1 MLAGWGRLVHRFRVA
16 LVTLSL
22 LSVLPSLWLIL
33 HGGRLAT
40 TDIPTT
46 TESGRALDL
55 IGRELPGRPPS
66 FSLIFSSPTR
76 SARDQAFRQE
86 VERAVAPLRAD
97 ARVARVLTA
106 YDPPVY
112 DASVP
117 AAQLVSRDGR
127 RALAVVELKGE
138 AAAFSSLEFSV
149 LPPDVYPSLRAKVKT
164 ETLDVLP
171 VGNIPLNHDFTEVT
185 RTDLRRAELV
195 ILPVVVLLLL
205 MVFGSVVAALL
216 PLAVGAL
223 SMAGAIAAT
232 LLMARY
238 TSVSVYAPNIVTMI
252 GLGVAIDYSL
262 FIVSRFRQEIREH
275 PGPEALERT
284 MATAGRAIL
293 FSGLTVA
300 IGLLGMVFLGLG
312 NIGSIGWAGTVV
324 VSLAVFYALTLLP
337 ALLAVLG
344 PRVNALRLPFIH
356 PERRVSGRGIWHQI
370 AVTVM
375 AHPWAVFI
383 SVSALLLLLGLPF
396 LHLKVGSGD
405 VNALPPEAASRR
417 GDEVL
422 REHFPGAD
430 SNRILVVVRYPD
442 GTPLTAERVGGL
454 YDLSRWLAARPNVA
468 RVESLV
474 DLDPSVTREQYQQL
488 ATAPAE
494 MRPPGVD
501 QVLRQTVG
509 GRLALLVVSTA
520 LKPSSEEARALV
532 AEIRASHPR
541 LAGEVLVTGQ
551 TAFDLDIID
560 LVTRHAPLTVGL
572 VMVATYVVLFLL
584 LGSVLLPLKAVIM
597 NLLSIS
603 ASYGAL
609 VWIFQEG
616 HLASWLH
623 FTPGPIQTA
632 TPLIMFCFVF
642 GLSMDYE
649 VLLLSR
655 VREEYERTGDTTRAV
670 AEALESTG
678 RLITGA
684 AAIMAAVFF
693 GFATARSV
701 IIQAVGIGIGLAVV
715 IDATIVRALLVPATM
730 RLMGRWNWWAPAL
743 LAALYRRLGL
753 AERSTDAGQPG
764 AGLRLPSEPPSGD
777 GTRGRS
783 PRSNVDQAARGSSGA
798 SGTDS

>member
-1 MLAGWGRLVHRFRVA
+1 MLARWGHVVHRFRIAVIA
-16 LVTLSL
+16 LSL
-22 LSVLPSLWLIL
+22 LSLVPSLWLIA

-66 FSLIFSSPTR
+66 FSFIFSSATR
-76 SARDQAFRQE
+76 SAEDPAFRQE
-86 VERAVAPLRAD
+86 VERAVAPLRED
-97 ARVARVLTA
+97 AHVARVLTA

-112 DASVP
+112 DASMP

-127 RALAVVELKGE
+127 RALVVVELKGE

-164 ETLDVLP
+164 ETLEVLP

-195 ILPVVVLLLL
+195 ILPVVVILLLL
-205 MVFGSVVAALL
+205 VFGSVVAALL

-223 SMAGAIAAT
+223 SMAGAIAGT

-262 FIVSRFRQEIREH
+262 FIVSRFREEIRA
-275 PGPEALERT
+275 GDTRDALART

-324 VSLAVFYALTLLP
+324 VALAVLYALTLLP
-337 ALLAVLG
+337 ALLAVTG
-344 PRVNALRLPFIH
+344 PRVNSLRLPFIH
-356 PERRVSGRGIWHQI
+356 PERSARGRGLWHGV

-375 AHPWAVFI
+375 KHPWAVFV

-396 LHLKVGSGD
+396 LHLRVGSGD

-417 GDEVL
+417 GDAAL
-422 REHFPGAD
+422 REHFPGGD
-430 SNRILVVVRYPD
+430 TNRILVVVRYAD
-442 GTPLTAERVGGL
+442 GSPLTAERVGGL
-454 YDLSRWLAARPNVA
+454 YDLSRWLAKRPHVG

-488 ATAPAE
+488 ATAPAG
-494 MRPPGVD
+494 MLPPGVER
-501 QVLRQTVG
+501 VLRQTVG
-509 GRLALLVVSTA
+509 RRLALLVVSTP
-520 LKPSSEEARALV
+520 LKPSSGEARALV
-532 AEIRASHPR
+532 EEIRASHP
-541 LAGEVLVTGQ
+541 AVGGEVLVTGQ

-572 VMVATYVVLFLL
+572 VMLATYVVLFLL
-584 LGSVLLPLKAVIM
+584 LGSVLLPLKAVVM

-616 HLASWLH
+616 HLSSWLN

-655 VREEYERTGDTTRAV
+655 VREEYERTGHTNRAV
-670 AEALESTG
+670 ADALESTG

-693 GFATARSV
+693 GFATAGSV
-701 IIQAVGIGIGLAVV
+701 IIQAVGVGIGLAVV

-730 RLMGRWNWWAPAL
+730 CLMGRWNWWAPAP
-743 LAALYRRLGL
+743 LAHLYRRVGL
-753 AERSTDAGQPG
+753 AERS
-764 AGLRLPSEPPSGD
+764 
-777 GTRGRS
+777 
-783 PRSNVDQAARGSSGA
+783 SNAEVVRR
-798 SGTDS
+798 

>member
-1 MLAGWGRLVHRFRVA
+1 MLAGWGRFVHRFRFVVIA
-16 LVTLSL
+16 LSL
-22 LSVLPSLWLIL
+22 ASVIPSLWLIA

-40 TDIPTT
+40 TDVPTT

-66 FSLIFSSPTR
+66 FSFIFSSATLP
-76 SARDQAFRQE
+76 AKDPAFRRE
-86 VERAVAPLRAD
+86 VERALAPLRSD
-97 ARVARVLTA
+97 ERVARVVTA

-117 AAQLVSRDGR
+117 AAEMISRDGR

-164 ETLDVLP
+164 ETLEMLP

-195 ILPVVVLLLL
+195 ILPVVVVLLL

-238 TSVSVYAPNIVTMI
+238 TSASVYAPNIVTMI

-262 FIVSRFRQEIREH
+262 FIVSRFREEIRGH
-275 PGPEALERT
+275 PEPEALART

-293 FSGLTVA
+293 FSGVTVA

-324 VSLAVFYALTLLP
+324 VSLAVLYALTLLP
-337 ALLAVLG
+337 ALLAVIG
-344 PRVNALRLPFIH
+344 PRVNSLRLPFIH
-356 PERRVSGRGIWHQI
+356 PERSRKGRGLWHRV
-370 AVTVM
+370 AVVVM
-375 AHPWAVFI
+375 THPWPVFL
-383 SVSALLLLLGLPF
+383 SVSALLLVLGLPF
-396 LHLKVGSGD
+396 LHLRVGSGD
-405 VNALPPEAASRR
+405 VNALPPEAVSRR
-417 GDEVL
+417 GDEAL
-422 REHFPGAD
+422 REHFPGGD
-430 SNRILVVVRYPD
+430 SNRVLVVVRYPD
-442 GTPLTAERVGGL
+442 GSPLTAERIGGL
-454 YDLSRWLAARPNVA
+454 YDLSRWLAKRPNVA

-474 DLDPSVTREQYQQL
+474 DLDPRVTREQYQQL
-488 ATAPAE
+488 ATAPPE
-494 MRPPGVD
+494 MRPPGV
-501 QVLRQTVG
+501 QQLLRQTVG
-509 GRLALLVVSTA
+509 GRLALLVVATP
-520 LKPSSEEARALV
+520 LKPSSPEARALV
-532 AEIRASHPR
+532 EEVRASHP
-541 LAGEVLVTGQ
+541 AIGGEVLVTGQ
-551 TAFDLDIID
+551 TAFDLDIIN

-572 VMVATYVVLFLL
+572 VMLATYVVLFLL

-616 HLASWLH
+616 HLSGWLN

-655 VREEYERTGDTTRAV
+655 VREEYERGGNTAHAV

-730 RLMGRWNWWAPAL
+730 RLMGRWNWWAPAP
-743 LAALYRRLGL
+743 LASLHRRLGL
-753 AERSTDAGQPG
+753 AERSSNA
-764 AGLRLPSEPPSGD
+764 EVV
-777 GTRGRS
+777 
-783 PRSNVDQAARGSSGA
+783 PR
-798 SGTDS
+798 

>member
-1 MLAGWGRLVHRFRVA
+1 MLARWGRCVHRFRFAV
-16 LVTLSL
+16 LGLSL
-22 LSVLPSLWLIL
+22 LSLVPSLWLIA

-66 FSLIFSSPTR
+66 FSLIFASPTLP
-76 SARDQAFRQE
+76 AKDPAFRRE
-86 VERAVAPLRAD
+86 VERALKPLRED
-97 ARVARVLTA
+97 DRVARVVTA

-112 DASVP
+112 DLAVP
-117 AAQLVSRDGR
+117 AAQLVSHDGR

-149 LPPDVYPSLRAKVKT
+149 LPPDVYPSLRAKVRT
-164 ETLDVLP
+164 ETLEVLP

-195 ILPVVVLLLL
+195 ILPVVVILLLL
-205 MVFGSVVAALL
+205 VFGSVVAALL

-223 SMAGAIAAT
+223 SMAGAIAGT

-262 FIVSRFRQEIREH
+262 FIVSRFREEIRQAD
-275 PGPEALERT
+275 GPDALART

-324 VSLAVFYALTLLP
+324 VSLAVLYALTILP
-337 ALLAVLG
+337 ALLAILG
-344 PRVNALRLPFIH
+344 PRVNSLRLPFVH
-356 PERRVSGRGIWHQI
+356 PERSSRGRGLWHGV

-375 AHPWAVFI
+375 KHPWAVFF
-383 SVSALLLLLGLPF
+383 SVSALLLVLGVPF
-396 LHLKVGSGD
+396 LHLRVGSGD
-405 VNALPPEAASRR
+405 VNALPPEAVSRR
-417 GDEVL
+417 GDSAL
-422 REHFPGAD
+422 REHFPGGD
-430 SNRILVVVRYPD
+430 TNRILVVVRYPD
-442 GTPLTAERVGGL
+442 GSPLTAERVGGL
-454 YDLSRWLAARPNVA
+454 YDLSRWLAKRPHVG

-474 DLDPSVTREQYQQL
+474 DLDPSVSREQYQQL

-494 MRPPGVD
+494 MLPPGVR
-501 QVLRQTVG
+501 QAMRQTVG
-509 GRLALLVVSTA
+509 GRLALLVVSTP
-520 LKPSSEEARALV
+520 LKPSSPEARALV
-532 AEIRASHPR
+532 EGIRKSHPQVG
-541 LAGEVLVTGQ
+541 GEVLVTGQ

-572 VMVATYVVLFLL
+572 VMLATYVVLFLL
-584 LGSVLLPLKAVIM
+584 LGSVLLPLKAVVM

-616 HLASWLH
+616 HLSSWLN

-655 VREEYERTGDTTRAV
+655 VREEYDRTGDTSRAV
-670 AEALESTG
+670 ADALESTG

-693 GFATARSV
+693 GFATAGSV
-701 IIQAVGIGIGLAVV
+701 IIQAVGVGIGLAVV

-730 RLMGRWNWWAPAL
+730 QLMGRWNWWAPAP
-743 LAALYRRLGL
+743 LAHLYRRLGL
-753 AERSTDAGQPG
+753 AERSSNA
-764 AGLRLPSEPPSGD
+764 EVV
-777 GTRGRS
+777 
-783 PRSNVDQAARGSSGA
+783 PR
-798 SGTDS
+798 

>member
-1 MLAGWGRLVHRFRVA
+1 MLAGWGRFVHRFRFAVIA
-16 LVTLSL
+16 LSL
-22 LSVLPSLWLIL
+22 ASVIPSLWLIA

-40 TDIPTT
+40 TDVPTT

-66 FSLIFSSPTR
+66 FSFIFSSATLP
-76 SARDQAFRQE
+76 AKDPAFRRE
-86 VERAVAPLRAD
+86 VERALAPLRSD
-97 ARVARVLTA
+97 ERVARVVTA

-117 AAQLVSRDGR
+117 AAEMISRDGR
-127 RALAVVELKGE
+127 RVLAVVELKGE

-164 ETLDVLP
+164 ETLEMLP

-185 RTDLRRAELV
+185 RTDLQRAELV
-195 ILPVVVLLLL
+195 ILPLVVILLLL
-205 MVFGSVVAALL
+205 VFGSVVAAML
-216 PLAVGAL
+216 PLLVGAL
-223 SMAGAIAAT
+223 SMAGAIAGT

-262 FIVSRFRQEIREH
+262 FIVSRFREEIRGH
-275 PGPEALERT
+275 PEPEALART

-324 VSLAVFYALTLLP
+324 VSLAVLYALTLLP
-337 ALLAVLG
+337 ALLAVIG
-344 PRVNALRLPFIH
+344 PRVNSLRLPFIH
-356 PERRVSGRGIWHQI
+356 PERSRKGRGLWHRV
-370 AVTVM
+370 AVVVM
-375 AHPWAVFI
+375 THPWPVFL
-383 SVSALLLLLGLPF
+383 SVSALLLVLGLPF
-396 LHLKVGSGD
+396 LHLRVGSGD
-405 VNALPPEAASRR
+405 VNALPPEAVSRR
-417 GDEVL
+417 GDEAL
-422 REHFPGAD
+422 REHFPGGD
-430 SNRILVVVRYPD
+430 SNRVLVVVRYPA
-442 GTPLTAERVGGL
+442 GSPLTAERIGGL
-454 YDLSRWLAARPNVA
+454 YDLSRWLAKRPNVV

-474 DLDPSVTREQYQQL
+474 DLDPRVTREQYQQL
-488 ATAPAE
+488 ATAPPE
-494 MRPPGVD
+494 MRPPGV
-501 QVLRQTVG
+501 QQLLRQTVG
-509 GRLALLVVSTA
+509 GRLALLVVATP
-520 LKPSSEEARALV
+520 LKPSSAEARALV
-532 AEIRASHPR
+532 EEIRASHP
-541 LAGEVLVTGQ
+541 AIGGEVLVTGQ
-551 TAFDLDIID
+551 TAFDLDIIS

-572 VMVATYVVLFLL
+572 VMLATYVVLFLL

-616 HLASWLH
+616 HLSGWLN

-655 VREEYERTGDTTRAV
+655 VREEYERGGNTAHAV

-730 RLMGRWNWWAPAL
+730 RLMGRWNWWAPAP
-743 LAALYRRLGL
+743 LASLHRRLGL
-753 AERSTDAGQPG
+753 AERSSNA
-764 AGLRLPSEPPSGD
+764 EVV
-777 GTRGRS
+777 
-783 PRSNVDQAARGSSGA
+783 PR
-798 SGTDS
+798 

>member
-1 MLAGWGRLVHRFRVA
+1 
-16 LVTLSL
+16 
-22 LSVLPSLWLIL
+22 
-33 HGGRLAT
+33 
-40 TDIPTT
+40 
-46 TESGRALDL
+46 
-55 IGRELPGRPPS
+55 
-66 FSLIFSSPTR
+66 
-76 SARDQAFRQE
+76 
-86 VERAVAPLRAD
+86 
-97 ARVARVLTA
+97 
-106 YDPPVY
+106 
-112 DASVP
+112 
-117 AAQLVSRDGR
+117 
-127 RALAVVELKGE
+127 
-138 AAAFSSLEFSV
+138 
-149 LPPDVYPSLRAKVKT
+149 
-164 ETLDVLP
+164 
-171 VGNIPLNHDFTEVT
+171 
-185 RTDLRRAELV
+185 
-195 ILPVVVLLLL
+195 
-205 MVFGSVVAALL
+205 
-216 PLAVGAL
+216 
-223 SMAGAIAAT
+223 MAGAIAGT

-262 FIVSRFRQEIREH
+262 FIVSRFREEIRAH
-275 PGPEALERT
+275 DGPEALART
-284 MATAGRAIL
+284 MATAGRAVL

-324 VSLAVFYALTLLP
+324 VSLAVLYALTLLP
-337 ALLAVLG
+337 ALLAVIG
-344 PRVNALRLPFIH
+344 PGVNSLRLPFIH
-356 PERRVSGRGIWHQI
+356 PERSARGRGLWHGV

-375 AHPWAVFI
+375 KHPWAVFL

-396 LHLKVGSGD
+396 LHLRVGSGD

-417 GDEVL
+417 GDAAL
-422 REHFPGAD
+422 REHFPGGD
-430 SNRILVVVRYPD
+430 TNRILVVVRYPD
-442 GTPLTAERVGGL
+442 GSPLTAERVGGL
-454 YDLSRWLAARPNVA
+454 YDLSRWIAKRPHVG

-488 ATAPAE
+488 ATAPAG
-494 MRPPGVD
+494 MLPPGVS

-509 GRLALLVVSTA
+509 GRLALLVVSTP
-520 LKPSSEEARALV
+520 LKPSSGEARALV
-532 AEIRASHPR
+532 EEIRASHP
-541 LAGEVLVTGQ
+541 AVGGEVLVTGQ

-572 VMVATYVVLFLL
+572 VMLATYVVLFLL

-616 HLASWLH
+616 HLASWLG
-623 FTPGPIQTA
+623 FTPGPIQTV

-655 VREEYERTGDTTRAV
+655 VREEYERSGHTTRAV

-693 GFATARSV
+693 GFATAGSV
-701 IIQAVGIGIGLAVV
+701 IIQAVGVGIGLAVV

-730 RLMGRWNWWAPAL
+730 RLMGRWNWWAPAP
-743 LAALYRRLGL
+743 LAQLYRRLGL
-753 AERSTDAGQPG
+753 AERS
-764 AGLRLPSEPPSGD
+764 
-777 GTRGRS
+777 
-783 PRSNVDQAARGSSGA
+783 SNVEVVPR
-798 SGTDS
+798 

>member
-1 MLAGWGRLVHRFRVA
+1 MLAGWGRFVHRFRFAVIA
-16 LVTLSL
+16 LSL
-22 LSVLPSLWLIL
+22 ASVIPSLWLIA

-40 TDIPTT
+40 TDVPTT

-66 FSLIFSSPTR
+66 FSFIFSSATLP
-76 SARDQAFRQE
+76 AKDPAFRRE
-86 VERAVAPLRAD
+86 VERALAPLRSD
-97 ARVARVLTA
+97 ERVARVVTA

-117 AAQLVSRDGR
+117 AAEMISRDGR

-164 ETLDVLP
+164 ETLEMLP

-185 RTDLRRAELV
+185 RTDLQRAELV
-195 ILPVVVLLLL
+195 ILPLVVILLLL
-205 MVFGSVVAALL
+205 VFGSAVAALL
-216 PLAVGAL
+216 PLLVGAL
-223 SMAGAIAAT
+223 SMAGAIGGT

-262 FIVSRFRQEIREH
+262 FIVSRFREEIRGH
-275 PGPEALERT
+275 PGPEALART

-324 VSLAVFYALTLLP
+324 VSLAVLYALTLLP
-337 ALLAVLG
+337 ALLAVIG
-344 PRVNALRLPFIH
+344 PRVNSLRLPFIH
-356 PERRVSGRGIWHQI
+356 PERSRKGRGLWHRV
-370 AVTVM
+370 AVVVM
-375 AHPWAVFI
+375 THPWPVFL
-383 SVSALLLLLGLPF
+383 SVSALLLVLGLPF
-396 LHLKVGSGD
+396 LHLRVGSGD
-405 VNALPPEAASRR
+405 VNALPPEAVSRR
-417 GDEVL
+417 GDEAL
-422 REHFPGAD
+422 REHFPGGD
-430 SNRILVVVRYPD
+430 SNRVLVVVRYPA
-442 GTPLTAERVGGL
+442 GSPLTAERIGGL
-454 YDLSRWLAARPNVA
+454 YDLSRWLAKRPNVV

-474 DLDPSVTREQYQQL
+474 DLDPRVTREQYQQL
-488 ATAPAE
+488 ATAPPE
-494 MRPPGVD
+494 MRPPGV
-501 QVLRQTVG
+501 QQLLRQTVG
-509 GRLALLVVSTA
+509 GRLALLVVATP
-520 LKPSSEEARALV
+520 LKPSSAEARALV
-532 AEIRASHPR
+532 EEIRASHP
-541 LAGEVLVTGQ
+541 AIGGEVLVTGQ
-551 TAFDLDIID
+551 TAFDLDIIS

-572 VMVATYVVLFLL
+572 VMLATYVVLFLL

-616 HLASWLH
+616 HLSGWLN

-655 VREEYERTGDTTRAV
+655 VREEYERGGNTAHAV

-730 RLMGRWNWWAPAL
+730 RLMGRWNWWAPAP
-743 LAALYRRLGL
+743 LASLHRRLGL
-753 AERSTDAGQPG
+753 AERSSNA
-764 AGLRLPSEPPSGD
+764 EVV
-777 GTRGRS
+777 
-783 PRSNVDQAARGSSGA
+783 PR
-798 SGTDS
+798 

>member
-1 MLAGWGRLVHRFRVA
+1 MLAKWGRLVHRFRFV
-16 LVTLSL
+16 VIVLSL
-22 LSVLPSLWLIL
+22 LTLIPSVWLIF

-40 TDIPTT
+40 TDVPTT
-46 TESGRALDL
+46 TEAGRALDL

-76 SARDQAFRQE
+76 SAKDPAFRQE
-86 VERAVAPLRAD
+86 VERALEPLRGD
-97 ARVARVLTA
+97 PRVKRVVTA

-112 DASVP
+112 DMAVP
-117 AAQLVSRDGR
+117 AAQLFSRDGR
-127 RALAVVELKGE
+127 RALAVIELKGE

-149 LPPDVYPSLRAKVKT
+149 LPPDVYPSLRAKVRT
-164 ETLDVLP
+164 ETLEVLP

-195 ILPVVVLLLL
+195 ILPVVVVLLLC
-205 MVFGSVVAALL
+205 VFGSVVASLL

-223 SMAGAIAAT
+223 SMAGAIAIT

-262 FIVSRFRQEIREH
+262 FIVSRFREEIRGH
-275 PGPEALERT
+275 PGVEALART

-293 FSGLTVA
+293 FSGVTVA

-312 NIGSIGWAGTVV
+312 NIGSIGWAGTAVV
-324 VSLAVFYALTLLP
+324 TLAVIYALTLLP

-344 PRVNALRLPFIH
+344 TRVNSLRLPFIH
-356 PERRVSGRGIWHQI
+356 PERSKTGRGLWHTV

-375 AHPWAVFI
+375 THPWAVFV
-383 SVSALLLLLGLPF
+383 SVSALLLLLGVPF
-396 LHLKVGSGD
+396 LHLQLGSGD
-405 VNALPPEAASRR
+405 VNALPPEAVSRR
-417 GDEVL
+417 GDTAL
-422 REHFPGAD
+422 REYFPGGD
-430 SNRILVVVRYPD
+430 SNRILVVVHYAD
-442 GTPLTAERVGGL
+442 GSPLTAERVGRL
-454 YDLSRWLAARPNVA
+454 YDLSRWLAKRPHVG
-468 RVESLV
+468 RVESMV
-474 DLDPSVTREQYQQL
+474 DLDPSVTREQYQML
-488 ATAPAE
+488 ATAPPG
-494 MRPPGVD
+494 MRPPGVE

-509 GRLALLVVSTA
+509 SRLTMLVVTTA
-520 LKPSSEEARALV
+520 LKPSSVEARALV
-532 AEIRASHPR
+532 REIRGSHPDVG
-541 LAGEVLVTGQ
+541 GEVLVTGQ
-551 TAFDLDIID
+551 TAFDLDIIE
-560 LVTRHAPLTVGL
+560 LVTHHAPRTVGL
-572 VMVATYVVLFLL
+572 VTVATYVVLFLL

-609 VWIFQEG
+609 VWIFQDG

-623 FTPGPIQTA
+623 FSPGPIQNA

-655 VREEYERTGDTTRAV
+655 VREEYEHSGDTSHAV

-693 GFATARSV
+693 GFATARSM

-730 RLMGRWNWWAPAL
+730 RLMGRWNWWAPAP
-743 LAALYRRLGL
+743 LAHLYRRLGL
-753 AERSTDAGQPG
+753 AERS
-764 AGLRLPSEPPSGD
+764 
-777 GTRGRS
+777 
-783 PRSNVDQAARGSSGA
+783 SNAEVA
-798 SGTDS
+798 SR

>member
-1 MLAGWGRLVHRFRVA
+1 MLASWGRLVHRFRFAVIA
-16 LVTLSL
+16 
-22 LSVLPSLWLIL
+22 LSVASLIPSLWLIA

-40 TDIPTT
+40 TDVPTT

-66 FSLIFSSPTR
+66 FSFIFSSPTLP
-76 SARDQAFRQE
+76 ARDPAFRRE
-86 VERAVAPLRAD
+86 VEHALAPLRSD
-97 ARVARVLTA
+97 ERVARVVTA

-117 AAQLVSRDGR
+117 AAEMISRDGR

-164 ETLDVLP
+164 ETLEMLP

-185 RTDLRRAELV
+185 RTDLQRAELV
-195 ILPVVVLLLL
+195 ILPLVVILLLL
-205 MVFGSVVAALL
+205 VFGSVVAALL
-216 PLAVGAL
+216 PLLVGAL
-223 SMAGAIAAT
+223 SMAGAIAGT

-262 FIVSRFRQEIREH
+262 FIVSRFREEIRAH
-275 PGPEALERT
+275 PTPEALART

-293 FSGLTVA
+293 FSGLTVG

-324 VSLAVFYALTLLP
+324 VSLAVVYALTLLP

-344 PRVNALRLPFIH
+344 PRVNSLRLPFVH
-356 PERRVSGRGIWHQI
+356 PERSRTGRGLWHTV

-375 AHPWAVFI
+375 THPWAVFL
-383 SVSALLLLLGLPF
+383 SVSALLLILGLPF
-396 LHLKVGSGD
+396 LHLRVGSGD
-405 VNALPPEAASRR
+405 VNALPPEAVSRR

-422 REHFPGAD
+422 REHFPGGD
-430 SNRILVVVRYPD
+430 SNRVLVVVRYPD
-442 GTPLTAERVGGL
+442 GSPLTAERVGGL
-454 YDLSRWLAARPNVA
+454 YDLSRWLAARPHVG

-488 ATAPAE
+488 ATAPPA
-494 MRPPGVD
+494 MRPPGVQ
-501 QVLRQTVG
+501 QVVRQTVG
-509 GRLALLVVSTA
+509 GRLALLVVATA
-520 LKPSSEEARALV
+520 LKPSSAEARALV
-532 AEIRASHPR
+532 EEIRASHPR
-541 LAGEVLVTGQ
+541 VGGEVLVTGQ
-551 TAFDLDIID
+551 TAFDLDIIN

-572 VMVATYVVLFLL
+572 VMLATYVVLFLL

-616 HLASWLH
+616 HLSGWLD

-655 VREEYERTGDTTRAV
+655 VREEYERDGDTAHAV
-670 AEALESTG
+670 ACALESTG

-730 RLMGRWNWWAPAL
+730 RLMGRWNWWAPAP

-753 AERSTDAGQPG
+753 AERSSNA
-764 AGLRLPSEPPSGD
+764 EII
-777 GTRGRS
+777 
-783 PRSNVDQAARGSSGA
+783 PR
-798 SGTDS
+798 

>member
-1 MLAGWGRLVHRFRVA
+1 MLASWGRFVHRFRFAVVA
-16 LVTLSL
+16 LSVATLA
-22 LSVLPSLWLIL
+22 PSLWLIA

-40 TDIPTT
+40 ADVPTT

-66 FSLIFSSPTR
+66 FSFIFSSPTLR
-76 SARDQAFRQE
+76 AKDPAFRRE
-86 VERAVAPLRAD
+86 VERALAPLRHD
-97 ARVARVLTA
+97 ERVARVLTA

-117 AAQLVSRDGR
+117 AGQMISRDGR

-149 LPPDVYPSLRAKVKT
+149 LPPDVYPSLLAKVKPGPL
-164 ETLDVLP
+164 EMLP

-195 ILPVVVLLLL
+195 ILPLVVILLLL
-205 MVFGSVVAALL
+205 VFGSVVAALL
-216 PLAVGAL
+216 PLLVGAL
-223 SMAGAIAAT
+223 SMAGAIAGT

-262 FIVSRFRQEIREH
+262 FIVSRFREEIRAH
-275 PGPEALERT
+275 PGPEALART

-312 NIGSIGWAGTVV
+312 NIGSIGWAGTMV
-324 VSLAVFYALTLLP
+324 VSLAVLYALTLLP
-337 ALLAVLG
+337 ALLAVVG
-344 PRVNALRLPFIH
+344 PRVNSLRLPFIH
-356 PERRVSGRGIWHQI
+356 PERSRTGRGLWHTV

-375 AHPWAVFI
+375 THPWAVFL
-383 SVSALLLLLGLPF
+383 SVSVLLLVLGVPF
-396 LHLKVGSGD
+396 LHLQVGSGD
-405 VNALPPEAASRR
+405 VNALPPSASSRK
-417 GDEVL
+417 GDEAL
-422 REHFPGAD
+422 REHFAGGD
-430 SNRILVVVRYPD
+430 SNRILVVVRYAD
-442 GTPLTAERVGGL
+442 GSPLTAERVGGL
-454 YDLSRWLAARPNVA
+454 YDLSRWLAKLPNVG
-468 RVESLV
+468 RVESMV
-474 DLDPSVTREQYQQL
+474 DLDPRVTREQYQQL
-488 ATAPAE
+488 ATAPAS

-509 GRLALLVVSTA
+509 GRLALLVVATA
-520 LKPSSEEARALV
+520 LKPSSAEARALV
-532 AEIRASHPR
+532 QEIRTSHPGIG
-541 LAGEVLVTGQ
+541 GEVMVTGQ

-560 LVTRHAPLTVGL
+560 LVTRHSPRTVGL
-572 VMVATYVVLFLL
+572 VMLATYVVLFLL

-609 VWIFQEG
+609 VWIFQQG
-616 HLASWLH
+616 HLSGWLD

-655 VREEYERTGDTTRAV
+655 VREEYERHGDTTRAV
-670 AEALESTG
+670 ADALESTG

-693 GFATARSV
+693 GFATAGSV
-701 IIQAVGIGIGLAVV
+701 IIQAVGVGIGLAVV

-730 RLMGRWNWWAPAL
+730 RLMGRWNWWAPGP
-743 LAALYRRLGL
+743 LASLHRRLGL
-753 AERSTDAGQPG
+753 AERS
-764 AGLRLPSEPPSGD
+764 RNVEVV
-777 GTRGRS
+777 
-783 PRSNVDQAARGSSGA
+783 PR
-798 SGTDS
+798 

>member
-1 MLAGWGRLVHRFRVA
+1 MLAGWGRFVHRFRFAVIA
-16 LVTLSL
+16 LSL
-22 LSVLPSLWLIL
+22 ASVIPSLWLIA

-40 TDIPTT
+40 TDVPTT

-66 FSLIFSSPTR
+66 FSFIFSSATLP
-76 SARDQAFRQE
+76 AKDPAFRRE
-86 VERAVAPLRAD
+86 VERALAPLRSD
-97 ARVARVLTA
+97 ERVARVVTA

-117 AAQLVSRDGR
+117 AAEMISRDGR

-164 ETLDVLP
+164 ETLEMLP

-185 RTDLRRAELV
+185 RTDLQRAELV
-195 ILPVVVLLLL
+195 ILPLVVILLLL
-205 MVFGSVVAALL
+205 VFGSAVAALL
-216 PLAVGAL
+216 PLLVGAL
-223 SMAGAIAAT
+223 SMAGAIGGT

-262 FIVSRFRQEIREH
+262 FIVSRFREEIRGH
-275 PGPEALERT
+275 PGPEALART

-324 VSLAVFYALTLLP
+324 VSLAVLYALTLLP
-337 ALLAVLG
+337 ALLAVIG
-344 PRVNALRLPFIH
+344 PRVNSLRLPFIH
-356 PERRVSGRGIWHQI
+356 PERSRKGRGFWHRV
-370 AVTVM
+370 AVVVM
-375 AHPWAVFI
+375 THPWPVFL
-383 SVSALLLLLGLPF
+383 SVSALLLVLGLPF
-396 LHLKVGSGD
+396 LHLRVGSGD
-405 VNALPPEAASRR
+405 VNALPPEAVSRR
-417 GDEVL
+417 GDEAL
-422 REHFPGAD
+422 REHFPGGD
-430 SNRILVVVRYPD
+430 SNRVLVVVRYPA
-442 GTPLTAERVGGL
+442 GSPLTAERIGGL
-454 YDLSRWLAARPNVA
+454 YDLSRWLAKRPNVV

-474 DLDPSVTREQYQQL
+474 DLDPRVTREQYQQL
-488 ATAPAE
+488 ATAPPE
-494 MRPPGVD
+494 MRPPGV
-501 QVLRQTVG
+501 QQLLRQTVG
-509 GRLALLVVSTA
+509 GRLALLVVATP
-520 LKPSSEEARALV
+520 LKPSSAEARALV
-532 AEIRASHPR
+532 EEIRASHP
-541 LAGEVLVTGQ
+541 AIGGEVLVTGQ
-551 TAFDLDIID
+551 TAFDLDIIS

-572 VMVATYVVLFLL
+572 VMLATYVVLFLL

-616 HLASWLH
+616 HLSGWLN

-655 VREEYERTGDTTRAV
+655 VREEYERGGNTAHAV

-730 RLMGRWNWWAPAL
+730 RLMGRWNWWAPAP
-743 LAALYRRLGL
+743 LASLHRRLGL
-753 AERSTDAGQPG
+753 AERSSNA
-764 AGLRLPSEPPSGD
+764 EVV
-777 GTRGRS
+777 
-783 PRSNVDQAARGSSGA
+783 PR
-798 SGTDS
+798 

>member
-1 MLAGWGRLVHRFRVA
+1 MLAGWGRFVHRFRFAVIA
-16 LVTLSL
+16 LSL
-22 LSVLPSLWLIL
+22 ASVIPSLWLIA

-40 TDIPTT
+40 TDVPTT

-66 FSLIFSSPTR
+66 FSFIFSSATLP
-76 SARDQAFRQE
+76 AKDPAFRRE
-86 VERAVAPLRAD
+86 VERAIAPLRSD
-97 ARVARVLTA
+97 ERVARVVTA

-117 AAQLVSRDGR
+117 AAEMISRDGR

-164 ETLDVLP
+164 ETLEMLP

-185 RTDLRRAELV
+185 RTDLQRAELV
-195 ILPVVVLLLL
+195 ILPLVVILLLL
-205 MVFGSVVAALL
+205 VFGSAVAALL
-216 PLAVGAL
+216 PLLVGAL
-223 SMAGAIAAT
+223 SMAGAIGGT

-262 FIVSRFRQEIREH
+262 FIVSRFREEIRGH
-275 PGPEALERT
+275 PAPEALART

-324 VSLAVFYALTLLP
+324 VSLAVLYALTLLP
-337 ALLAVLG
+337 ALLAVIG
-344 PRVNALRLPFIH
+344 PRVNSLRLPFIH
-356 PERRVSGRGIWHQI
+356 PERSRKGRGLWHRV
-370 AVTVM
+370 AVVVM
-375 AHPWAVFI
+375 THPWPVFL
-383 SVSALLLLLGLPF
+383 SVSALLLVLGLPF
-396 LHLKVGSGD
+396 LHLRVGSGD
-405 VNALPPEAASRR
+405 VNALPPEAVSRR
-417 GDEVL
+417 GDEAL
-422 REHFPGAD
+422 REHFPGGD
-430 SNRILVVVRYPD
+430 SNRVLVVVRYPA
-442 GTPLTAERVGGL
+442 GSPLTAERIGGL
-454 YDLSRWLAARPNVA
+454 YDLSRWLAKRPNVV

-474 DLDPSVTREQYQQL
+474 DLDPRVTREQYQQL
-488 ATAPAE
+488 ATAPPE
-494 MRPPGVD
+494 MRPPGV
-501 QVLRQTVG
+501 QQLLRQTVG
-509 GRLALLVVSTA
+509 GRLALLVVATP
-520 LKPSSEEARALV
+520 LKPSSAEARALV
-532 AEIRASHPR
+532 EEIRASHP
-541 LAGEVLVTGQ
+541 AIGGEVLVTGQ
-551 TAFDLDIID
+551 TAFDLDIIS

-572 VMVATYVVLFLL
+572 VMLATYVVLFLL

-616 HLASWLH
+616 HLSGWLN

-655 VREEYERTGDTTRAV
+655 VREEYERGGNTAHAV

-730 RLMGRWNWWAPAL
+730 RLMGRWNWWAPAP
-743 LAALYRRLGL
+743 LASLHRRLGL
-753 AERSTDAGQPG
+753 AERSSNA
-764 AGLRLPSEPPSGD
+764 EVV
-777 GTRGRS
+777 
-783 PRSNVDQAARGSSGA
+783 PR
-798 SGTDS
+798 